1 MDQLL
6 DLAWLI
12 VAFPLV
18 GFGTILLFGRRL
30 GEPAAGWLATAAMA
44 GSFVAS
50 VLVFVGLRD
59 RPEGDRRFV
68 QTLFEWVPA
77 GDFSVDVGFL
87 VDPLSVTMTLFIT
100 GVGAL
105 IHLYSIGY
113 MHGDSDFSKFF
124 VYLNLF
130 AFSML
135 MLVLGDNM
143 LLTFLGWEGVGL
155 CSYLLISFWF
165 TDEYNASAGKKAF
178 VTNRIGDWGF
188 MVAMF
193 VTFTTLGSIQYI
205 DVLDNA
211 GGLAQSTA
219 TAITV
224 LLLIGA
230 AGKSAQIPLYVWL
243 PDAMAGPTPVSALI
257 HAATMVTSGVYL
269 LTRVNP
275 IIAESAAWAPSLIA
289 WVGAITALLAATI
302 AVAQN
307 DIKKVL
313 AYSTISQLGYMFLAV
328 GSGAYVAAIFHMVTH
343 AFFKALLFLGSGS
356 VIHGMD
362 NDQDMRHYGGLR
374 KLMPITSATF
384 IVGWLAIAGV
394 PPFSGFWSKDEILA
408 FAWEENV
415 LLWLIGLITA
425 VLTAFYMSRQVF
437 MTFFGRYRFADVR
450 PEEISEA
457 WSARVVDAS
466 TAVDEAQTQLASAE
480 ETIAK
485 ATEKLESARVK
496 LNSRNAEMSEADPA
510 DERATAKATKNLE
523 RAGGAVVTAEAAV
536 AAGVEAHAEAQ
547 RAALAAQTTNE
558 QVLTAAAVS
567 EQGADGSIFDEPD
580 TGDLD
585 EADFGASVKAR
596 REYHPH
602 ESPWL
607 MTLPLVVLAAGAVVA
622 GVMNLPFSSNL
633 HFLGNWLEPSLYNNE
648 AHLSS
653 GAAAK
658 WALAIVAVIGGGVGI
673 AAAVAVY
680 LQRRAVAGRGAV
692 GGRRRSPENGA
703 VEAKPKYWAQRV
715 ELPLFARGWFIDE
728 SITNFMGGPG
738 RKSFDAVVHFDT
750 TVVDGTVNRV
760 GRWIRLGGNAVRR
773 VQSGLVR
780 SYALMVAI
788 GAVAL
793 FAWFLSRASW

>member
-12 VAFPLV
+12 VAFPLA
-18 GFGTILLFGRRL
+18 GFGLILLFGRRL

-113 MHGDSDFSKFF
+113 MHGDADFSKFF
-124 VYLNLF
+124 AYLNLF

-193 VTFTTLGSIQYI
+193 VTFTTLGSIQYT

-374 KLMPITSATF
+374 KLMPITSTTF

-415 LLWLIGLITA
+415 LLWFIGLITA

-457 WSARVVDAS
+457 WSARVADGAR
-466 TAVDEAQTQLASAE
+466 AVDEAQAQLTSAE
-480 ETIAK
+480 EAIAK
-485 ATEKLESARVK
+485 ANEKLESARAK
-496 LNSRNAEMSEADPA
+496 LNSRNAEVSEADPA

-536 AAGVEAHAEAQ
+536 VAAVEAHAEAQ

-585 EADFGASVKAR
+585 EADFGVSVKAR

-622 GVMNLPFSSNL
+622 GVMNLPFSSDL
-633 HFLGNWLEPSLYNNE
+633 HFLGNWLEPSLYHNE

-680 LQRRAVAGRGAV
+680 LQRRAVAVRG
-692 GGRRRSPENGA
+692 RSPQTEGA
-703 VEAKPKYWAQRV
+703 RPKYWAQRV

-728 SITNFMGGPG
+728 SIARFMGGPG
-738 RKSFDAVVHFDT
+738 RKSFDVLVRFDT
-750 TVVDGTVNRV
+750 TVVDGTVNGV
-760 GRWIRLGGNAVRR
+760 GRWVRQGGNAVRR
-773 VQSGLVR
+773 IQSGFVR
-780 SYALMVAI
+780 FYALMVAI

>member
-1 MDQLL
+1 ML
-6 DLAWLI
+6 DVAWLI
-12 VAFPLV
+12 VAFPLA
-18 GFGTILLFGRRL
+18 GFALILLFGRRL
-30 GEPAAGWLATAAMA
+30 GEPAAGWLATGAMA

-50 VLVFVGLRD
+50 VLVFVVLSEEPVGPR
-59 RPEGDRRFV
+59 GDRKFV

-77 GDFSVDVGFL
+77 GDFSVNVGFL
-87 VDPLSVTMTLFIT
+87 VDPLSVTMALFIT
-100 GVGAL
+100 GIGTL

-113 MHGDSDFSKFF
+113 MHGDPDFSKFF

-143 LLTFLGWEGVGL
+143 LLTFLGWEGVGV
-155 CSYLLISFWF
+155 CSYFLISFWF
-165 TDEYNASAGKKAF
+165 SDEYNASAGKKAF

-193 VTFTTLGSIQYI
+193 VTFTALGSIQYVEVF
-205 DVLDNA
+205 DRA
-211 GGLAQSTA
+211 GSLTQTTA

-224 LLLIGA
+224 LLLVGA

-328 GSGAYVAAIFHMVTH
+328 GSGAYVAAVFHMITH

-362 NDQDMRHYGGLR
+362 DDQDMRHYGGLR

-457 WSARVVDAS
+457 WATR
-466 TAVDEAQTQLASAE
+466 TANAAGTVDEAQAHLNSAE
-480 ETIAK
+480 EAVAK
-485 ATEKLESARVK
+485 ADEKLESARAK
-496 LNSRNAEMSEADPA
+496 LDSRTAEMSEADPA
-510 DERATAKATKNLE
+510 DEKATAKATKNLE
-523 RAGGAVVTAEAAV
+523 RAGGSVETAQTAV
-536 AAGVEAHAEAQ
+536 AAAVEAHAEAQ
-547 RAALAAQTTNE
+547 RAVLAAQTQHE
-558 QVLTAAAVS
+558 QVLTAA
-567 EQGADGSIFDEPD
+567 QGAAQNTPGSIFDEPE
-580 TGDLD
+580 TGGLD
-585 EADFGASVKAR
+585 EADLGEAVRSR

-602 ESPWL
+602 ESGWL

-622 GVMNLPFSSNL
+622 GVMNLPFSKDL
-633 HFLGNWLEPSLYNNE
+633 HFLGHWLEPSLYHNE
-648 AHLSS
+648 AHLTS

-658 WALAIVAVIGGGVGI
+658 WALAIVAVIGGAVGI
-673 AAAVAVY
+673 AAAVRVY
-680 LQRRAVAGRGAV
+680 LRGAA
-692 GGRRRSPENGA
+692 GLARRI
-703 VEAKPKYWAQRV
+703 

-728 SITNFMGGPG
+728 SITRFMGGPG
-738 RKSFDAVVHFDT
+738 RRSFEALVAFDT
-750 TVVDGTVNRV
+750 KVVDGTVNGI
-760 GRWIRLGGNAVRR
+760 GRWVRQGGNVLRR
-773 VQSGLVR
+773 VQSGFVR
-780 SYALMVAI
+780 FYTLMVAI

-793 FAWFLSRASW
+793 LAWFLTRASW

>member
-12 VAFPLV
+12 VAFPLA
-18 GFGTILLFGRRL
+18 GFGLILLFGRRL

-50 VLVFVGLRD
+50 VLVFLGLRD
-59 RPEGDRRFV
+59 LPTSDRRHV
-68 QTLFEWVPA
+68 QTLFEWVPLER
-77 GDFSVDVGFL
+77 FSVDVGFL

-113 MHGDSDFSKFF
+113 MHGDSDFPKFF
-124 VYLNLF
+124 MYLNLF

-143 LLTFLGWEGVGL
+143 LLTFLGWEGVGV
-155 CSYLLISFWF
+155 CSYFLISFWF

-193 VTFTTLGSIQYI
+193 VTFTTLGSIQY
-205 DVLDNA
+205 VEVFDNA
-211 GGLAQSTA
+211 GGLAESTA

-224 LLLIGA
+224 LLLVGA

-408 FAWEENV
+408 FAWEENR
-415 LLWLIGLITA
+415 LLWLIGLLTA

-450 PEEISEA
+450 PAEISEA
-457 WSARVVDAS
+457 WSTRVSSAS
-466 TAVDEAQTQLASAE
+466 VAVDEAEARLDSASEAV
-480 ETIAK
+480 AK
-485 ATEKLESARVK
+485 ANEKLETVQGK
-496 LNSRNAEMSEADPA
+496 LATRNAEMAEADPT
-510 DERATAKATKNLE
+510 DEKAAAKAAKNLE
-523 RAGGAVVTAEAAV
+523 RAGGAVETAQAAV
-536 AAGVEAHAEAQ
+536 AAAVEAHAEAQ
-547 RAALAAQTTNE
+547 RAVLAAQTQHE
-558 QVLTAAAVS
+558 QVVTAAAAAAPR
-567 EQGADGSIFDEPD
+567 ADASIFDEPD
-580 TGDLD
+580 TGGLD
-585 EADFGASVKAR
+585 EADLGEAVRSR

-602 ESPWL
+602 ESGWL

-622 GVMNLPFSSNL
+622 GVMNLPFSSDL
-633 HFLGNWLEPSLYNNE
+633 HFLGKWLEPSLYHNE
-648 AHLSS
+648 AHLIS
-653 GAAAK
+653 GAGAK
-658 WALAIVAVIGGGVGI
+658 WALAIVAVIGGGAGI
-673 AAAVAVY
+673 AAAVMVY
-680 LQRRAVAGRGAV
+680 LRGAKHWV
-692 GGRRRSPENGA
+692 R
-703 VEAKPKYWAQRV
+703 RV
-715 ELPLFARGWFIDE
+715 ERPLFARGWFIDE
-728 SITNFMGGPG
+728 SIARFMGGPG
-738 RKSFDAVVHFDT
+738 RKSFDALVAFDT
-750 TVVDGTVNRV
+750 TVVDGTVNGV
-760 GRWIRLGGNAVRR
+760 GRWVRQGGNVLRR
-773 VQSGLVR
+773 VQSGFVR
-780 SYALMVAI
+780 FYALMVAI

-793 FAWFLSRASW
+793 FAWFLTRASW

>member
-12 VAFPLV
+12 VAFPLG
-18 GFGTILLFGRRL
+18 GFGLILLFGRRL
-30 GEPAAGWLATAAMA
+30 GEPAAGWLGTAAMA
-44 GSFVAS
+44 GSFGAS
-50 VLVFVGLRD
+50 VLVFLGLRD
-59 RPEGDRRFV
+59 RPGGDRRHV

-143 LLTFLGWEGVGL
+143 LLTFLGWEGVGV
-155 CSYLLISFWF
+155 CSYFLISFWF

-178 VTNRIGDWGF
+178 VTNRVGDWGF

-193 VTFTTLGSIQYI
+193 VTFTTLGSIRYI

-211 GGLAQSTA
+211 GGLVESTA

-230 AGKSAQIPLYVWL
+230 AGKSAQIPLFVWL

-269 LTRVNP
+269 LIRVNP
-275 IIAESAAWAPSLIA
+275 VIASSAAWAPSLIA

-302 AVAQN
+302 ALAQN

-384 IVGWLAIAGV
+384 IVGWLAISGV

-408 FAWEENV
+408 FAWKENV
-415 LLWLIGLITA
+415 LLWLIGLVTA

-457 WSARVVDAS
+457 WSSRVTNAS
-466 TAVDEAQTQLASAE
+466 TAVDEAEARLGSAE

-485 ATEKLESARVK
+485 ASEKLETAQAK
-496 LNSRNAEMSEADPA
+496 LDTRNAEMSAADPE
-510 DERATAKATKNLE
+510 DERATARATKNLE
-523 RAGGAVVTAEAAV
+523 RASGAVEPAQAAV
-536 AAGVEAHAEAQ
+536 AAAIEAHAEAQ
-547 RAALAAQTTNE
+547 RAVLAAQTQHE
-558 QVLTAAAVS
+558 QVLTAAAVAGD
-567 EQGADGSIFDEPD
+567 GAAGSIFDEPD
-580 TGDLD
+580 TGGLD
-585 EADFGASVKAR
+585 EADLGDAVKSR

-602 ESPWL
+602 ESGWL
-607 MTLPLVVLAAGAVVA
+607 MTLPLVVLAVGAIVA
-622 GVMNLPFSSNL
+622 GVMNLPFSSDL
-633 HFLGNWLEPSLYNNE
+633 HFLGKWLEPSLYHNE

-653 GAAAK
+653 GAGAK
-658 WALAIVAVIGGGVGI
+658 WALAAMAVIGGGVGI
-673 AAAVAVY
+673 AAAVMVY
-680 LQRRAVAGRGAV
+680 LRGA
-692 GGRRRSPENGA
+692 S
-703 VEAKPKYWAQRV
+703 YWAQRV

-728 SITNFMGGPG
+728 SITKFMGGPG
-738 RKSFDAVVHFDT
+738 HKSFDALVSFDT
-750 TVVDGTVNRV
+750 TVVDGTVNGI
-760 GRWIRLGGNAVRR
+760 GRWIRLGGNALRR
-773 VQSGLVR
+773 IQSGFVR

>member
-1 MDQLL
+1 MHQLA
-6 DLAWLI
+6 DLAWLV
-12 VAFPLV
+12 VAFPLA
-18 GFGTILLFGRRL
+18 GFGLNLLFGRRL
-30 GEPAAGWLATAAMA
+30 GEPTAGWLATAAML

-50 VLVFVGLRD
+50 VLVFVGLSD
-59 RPEGDRRFV
+59 RSEGDRRHV
-68 QTLFEWVPA
+68 QTLFEWVPV

-87 VDPLSVTMTLFIT
+87 VDPLSVTMALFIT
-100 GVGAL
+100 GIGAA

-113 MHGDSDFSKFF
+113 MHGDPDFSKFF

-143 LLTFLGWEGVGL
+143 LLTFLGWEGVGV
-155 CSYLLISFWF
+155 CSYFLISFWF
-165 TDEYNASAGKKAF
+165 TDERNASAGKKAF

-193 VTFTTLGSIQYI
+193 VTFTTLGSIQYV

-211 GGLAQSTA
+211 GGLTQTTA
-219 TAITV
+219 TVITV
-224 LLLIGA
+224 LLLVGA

-289 WVGAITALLAATI
+289 WVGAITALGAATI
-302 AVAQN
+302 AIAQN

-328 GSGAYVAAIFHMVTH
+328 GSGAYVAAIFHMITH

-394 PPFSGFWSKDEILA
+394 PPFSGFWSKDEILV
-408 FAWEENV
+408 FAWEQNV

-425 VLTAFYMSRQVF
+425 VLTAFYMSRQVL
-437 MTFFGRYRFADVR
+437 MTFFGRYRFADAR

-457 WSARVVDAS
+457 WSRNVGNAS
-466 TAVDEAQTQLASAE
+466 VAVAEAEALLGSASEAV
-480 ETIAK
+480 AK
-485 ATEKLESARVK
+485 ATEKLESAEERLVV
-496 LNSRNAEMSEADPA
+496 RNAELAEADPA
-510 DERATAKATKNLE
+510 DARATAKATKNLE
-523 RAGGAVVTAEAAV
+523 RAGGAVETAQAAV
-536 AAGVEAHAEAQ
+536 AAAVEAHAEAQ
-547 RAALAAQTTNE
+547 RAALAAQTQHE
-558 QVLTAAAVS
+558 QVLTAAAVPR
-567 EQGADGSIFDEPD
+567 AVASIFDEPD
-580 TGDLD
+580 TGGLD
-585 EADFGASVKAR
+585 EAELGEAVRSR

-602 ESPWL
+602 ESGWH

-622 GVMNLPFSSNL
+622 GAMNLPFSKDL
-633 HFLGNWLEPSLYNNE
+633 HFLGHWLEPSLYHNE

-653 GAAAK
+653 GGAAK
-658 WALAIVAVIGGGVGI
+658 WALAIVAVIGGAAGI
-673 AAAVAVY
+673 AAAIRVY
-680 LQRRAVAGRGAV
+680 LRGSATAGRSRSRDSGTADLA
-692 GGRRRSPENGA
+692 RRI
-703 VEAKPKYWAQRV
+703 

-728 SITNFMGGPG
+728 SISKFMGGPG
-738 RKSFDAVVHFDT
+738 RKSFDALVAFDT
-750 TVVDGTVNRV
+750 TVVDGTVNGI
-760 GRWIRLGGNAVRR
+760 GRWVRRGGNLLRR
-773 VQSGLVR
+773 VQSGFVR
-780 SYALMVAI
+780 FYALMVAI

-793 FAWFLSRASW
+793 LAWFLTRASW